1 MIVFEMCR
9 QKTLGRIKIYVFFCP
24 ACLDPIKPGHRST
37 MDERGDLRRIG
48 PLFSGQVWMGKSQT
62 LKELTIQQVLGIPI
76 ATQIKITV
84 LFLTCYNV
92 NNREKGRTKRR
103 LANNPLLDQTAILFF
118 FIG

>member
-92 NNREKGRTKRR
+92 NNREKEFELKGVWQIT
-103 LANNPLLDQTAILFF
+103 LLDQTAILFF
-118 FIG
+118 L